1 MGRYFRSCW
10 KEKKRKLDL
19 TKNELDS
26 FKYCLNVMGR
36 NLRLLDLDTLHGL
49 VKIIENPQHK

>member
-1 MGRYFRSCW
+1 MGPYFRSCW
-10 KEKKRKLDL
+10 TEKKRKLDL

-36 NLRLLDLDTLHGL
+36 NLRSLDVDTLTWIGEDYI
-49 VKIIENPQHK
+49 KSTT